1 MAGQRLKYRNITVSG
16 PICTGTTTLARFL
29 QKKLEWNLWE
39 AGGFFRKYCKENGLK
54 LENTSERS
62 DEISKKIDYG
72 MRAKMKGGRHQVF
85 EAWLSGFMARGVPG
99 VLKVLLVA
107 PDDLRIDRM
116 VNRDRVRVEK
126 AKSLI
131 KKRERENFKK
141 WTRLYKETNFWDKKY
156 YDLIIDTYSHSREE
170 TLEKVLNKLGFKEKK

>member
-1 MAGQRLKYRNITVSG
+1 
-16 PICTGTTTLARFL
+16 
-29 QKKLEWNLWE
+29 
-39 AGGFFRKYCKENGLK
+39 
-54 LENTSERS
+54 
-62 DEISKKIDYG
+62 
-72 MRAKMKGGRHQVF
+72 
-85 EAWLSGFMARGVPG
+85 
-99 VLKVLLVA
+99 
-107 PDDLRIDRM
+107 
-116 VNRDRVRVEK
+116 VRVEE